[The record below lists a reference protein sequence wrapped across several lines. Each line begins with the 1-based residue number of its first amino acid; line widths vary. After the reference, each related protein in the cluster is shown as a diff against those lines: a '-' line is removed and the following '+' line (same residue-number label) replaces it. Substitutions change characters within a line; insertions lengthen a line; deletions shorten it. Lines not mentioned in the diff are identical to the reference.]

1 MAYRVGID
9 AGSKTIKVVVLDDD
23 GTIAFSIYL
32 RHRFDIATRLA
43 ETIHDVCW
51 RFGDVE
57 CTVAITGSAGIEVA
71 QWLGLPFV
79 QEVIATTKAVQTM
92 IPDADAVIELG
103 GEDAKIIYLSGGLE
117 QRMNATCAGG
127 TGGFIDTIAFMLG
140 IRTKEFSQLSMGAS
154 HIYPIASR
162 CAVFAQTDV
171 RPLLNAGANKAD
183 IAASALEA
191 VIRQTLGG
199 LACGRP
205 IRGKVVYLGG
215 PCEFIPDLVRRFN
228 VALDL
233 ERNMGI
239 KPKDAHLFTA
249 QGAAL
254 FGGEQADAQLVRLS
268 DLEARLREQNQPE
281 DDLPRLRPLFTS
293 QMELDE
299 FKNRH
304 ARTAV
309 STAHITSYEGS
320 LYVGMDAGSTAIKLA
335 CVSEDGRLIYSDNEP
350 TEGDVLET
358 SRKMLKSMYRN
369 LPQNYKGKQYCTIEH
384 ATVTGYG
391 EDLLR
396 AALGFDSGVVETV
409 AHTTAALHF
418 EPKASFLLDIGGQD
432 MKAIWIR
439 NGMVQETVL
448 NEACSSGCGAFIEGT
463 AYSLRMT
470 PAQFSEKA
478 LAATSPL
485 DLGTKCTVFMTSR
498 VRHAQKIGASMS
510 DIAAGIAYSVVQNA
524 LFRIIGMS
532 NIDSMGDHIV
542 VQGGTFMSDAVLR
555 AFELISGKEVVRP
568 GCAHLMG
575 ALGAALVARARAK
588 SMVGASGEKEA
599 VPAET
604 ETEEAGN
611 RGASGLLSSDQIDK
625 IKPKRRSS
633 TCPGCQNSCAV
644 TVIDFGNGRSYVSGN
659 RCERAYQHFDI
670 AKDDAAKKE
679 MPPNAIAL
687 KQKLLKRY
695 ETVLHCEEPDGDAE
709 ARVRIGI
716 MNTLNTTDQLPFWH
730 TLLTAL
736 GLDVVVVHSSPE
748 DAATRNRTG
757 LETIPSES
765 VCFPAKLSHSRLFAL
780 LEAGATHILM
790 PKYLRGR
797 RCPVRCE
804 YVDALLDGISAFD
817 FELPHFITPELSE
830 MTMLESRR
838 SPEDRENIFAC
849 LSPLFSESAPLSRET
864 FQAAFDSALAEQ
876 SSFYRMVKKGNDR
889 ALTWS
894 KQPGNHGVILAGRPY
909 HIDPVLL
916 HEIDDML
923 QNLGFSVVSPF
934 EMNLPE
940 LDGKPEFHAAKPA
953 LRVAKFIRNRPNL
966 HMVCLESFGCT
977 YDALSLPEVQQV
989 LNETGQFFT
998 GLKIDEIADMAHI
1011 RIRLRTLAE
1020 TIFLSE
1026 SNKPIDVSEDIVTHM
1041 FEKPRTDF
1049 TKPER
1054 IQRDDTASATTVSQ
1068 KAAGAPGAQAM
1079 PAPLNYPNRNNF
1091 MVLNPQSPTAPAAQR
1106 SWGSVNVPPEA
1117 FEEIAE
1123 IANKFAAWDHAE
1135 KAPEVTLE
1143 PAGKK
1148 VPPMPRS
1155 FIEKLKS
1162 GMLR

>member
-1 MAYRVGID
+1 MAHRVGID
-9 AGSKTIKVVVLDDD
+9 AGSKTIKVVVLNDDD
-23 GTIAFSIYL
+23 TIAFSIYL

-43 ETIHDVCW
+43 QTIHDVCW
-51 RFGDVE
+51 RFGDIE

-71 QWLGLPFV
+71 QWLNLPFV

-103 GEDAKIIYLSGGLE
+103 GEDAKIIYLTGGLE

-140 IRTKEFSQLSMGAS
+140 IHTKEFSQLSMGAS

-205 IRGKVVYLGG
+205 IRGKIVYLGG

-228 VALDL
+228 MALKL

-254 FGGEQADAQLVRLS
+254 YAGEQADAPLVRLS
-268 DLEARLREQNQPE
+268 ELEARLLEQNQPE

-293 QMELDE
+293 QAELDG
-299 FKNRH
+299 FKTRH
-304 ARTAV
+304 SETAV
-309 STAHITSYEGS
+309 STSHVTSYEGS

-358 SRKMLKSMYRN
+358 SRKMLKTMYRN
-369 LPQNYKGKQYCTIEH
+369 LPHSYSGDQFYTIEH

-409 AHTTAALHF
+409 AHTNAALHF
-418 EPKASFLLDIGGQD
+418 DPKASFVLDIGGQD
-432 MKAIWIR
+432 MKAIWIK

-463 AYSLRMT
+463 AYSLRST
-470 PAQFSEKA
+470 PSKFSEVALKA
-478 LAATSPL
+478 TAPI

-542 VQGGTFMSDAVLR
+542 VQGGTFMSNAVLR
-555 AFELISGKEVVRP
+555 AFELISGKEVIRP

-575 ALGAALVARARAK
+575 ALGAALVARSRAK
-588 SMVGASGEKEA
+588 STIASNEDKEGAHGS
-599 VPAET
+599 
-604 ETEEAGN
+604 
-611 RGASGLLSSDQIDK
+611 SQLLSAKEIDQIK
-625 IKPKRRSS
+625 LKRTSA

-659 RCERAYQHFDI
+659 RCERAYQYFDI
-670 AKDDAAKKE
+670 KNNDGEKKE
-679 MPPNAIAL
+679 IPPNAIAL

-695 ETVLHCEEPDGDAE
+695 TSTPLDEQPDAGAKS
-709 ARVRIGI
+709 ATRIGI

-730 TLLTAL
+730 TLLTEL

-748 DAATRNRTG
+748 DTATRNRTG

-790 PKYLRGR
+790 PKYVRGR

-804 YVDALLDGISAFD
+804 YVDALCDGISAFD
-817 FELPHFITPELSE
+817 INQPGFITPKLSM
-830 MTMLESRR
+830 MTMLEAES
-838 SPEDRENIFAC
+838 SPEDCKSIFDC
-849 LSPLFSESAPLSRET
+849 LAPLFSEDAPLSRES
-864 FQAAFDSALAEQ
+864 FQAALETAWAEQ
-876 SSFYRMVKKGNDR
+876 RSFHAMVKKGNDR

-894 KQPGNHGVILAGRPY
+894 KQPGNHGAIIVGRPY
-909 HIDPVLL
+909 HIDPALL

-923 QNLGFSVVSPF
+923 QSLGFSVVSPL

-940 LDGKPEFHAAKPA
+940 LDSKPEFHAAKPA
-953 LRVAKFIRNRPNL
+953 LRVAKFIQNRPNL
-966 HMVCLESFGCT
+966 HMICLESFGCT

-1026 SNKPIDVSEDIVTHM
+1026 SNTPIDISEDIGTHM
-1041 FEKPRTDF
+1041 FEKPHTEF
-1049 TKPER
+1049 TKHEF
-1054 IQRDDTASATTVSQ
+1054 IKRDDPAQVAPASQ
-1068 KAAGAPGAQAM
+1068 KADDKPNTKVV

-1091 MVLNPQSPTAPAAQR
+1091 IAPSSLGSAAPAAQR
-1106 SWGSVNVPPEA
+1106 EWGTPYMPKEA
-1117 FEEIAE
+1117 HAAIEEA
-1123 IANKFAAWDHAE
+1123 AKKFAPPVLAD
-1135 KAPEVTLE
+1135 KAPETALE
-1143 PAGKK
+1143 PAGKTI
-1148 VPPMPRS
+1148 PPMPRS

>member
-1 MAYRVGID
+1 MAHRVGID
-9 AGSKTIKVVVLDDD
+9 AGSKTLKVVVLNDDD
-23 GTIAFSIYL
+23 TIAFSIYL

-43 ETIHDVCW
+43 QTIHDVCW
-51 RFGDVE
+51 RFGDID

-71 QWLGLPFV
+71 QWLELPFV

-103 GEDAKIIYLSGGLE
+103 GEDAKIIYLTGGLE

-140 IRTKEFSQLSMGAS
+140 IHTKEFSQLSMGAS

-205 IRGKVVYLGG
+205 IRGKIVYLGG

-228 VALDL
+228 MALKL

-254 FGGEQADAQLVRLS
+254 YGGELPGAPIVRLS
-268 DLEARLREQNQPE
+268 DLEARLLEQNQPE
-281 DDLPRLRPLFTS
+281 DDLPRLRPLFTT
-293 QMELDE
+293 QAELDE
-299 FKNRH
+299 FKARH
-304 ARTAV
+304 AETAV
-309 STAHITSYEGS
+309 STSHVTSYEGS

-358 SRKMLKSMYRN
+358 SRKMLKTMYRN
-369 LPQNYKGKQYCTIEH
+369 LPHSYSGDEFYTIEH

-391 EDLLR
+391 EDLLK

-409 AHTTAALHF
+409 AHTNAALHF
-418 EPKASFLLDIGGQD
+418 EPKASFVLDIGGQD
-432 MKAIWIR
+432 MKAIWIK

-463 AYSLRMT
+463 AYSLRST
-470 PAQFSEKA
+470 PSKFSEVALKA
-478 LAATSPL
+478 AAPI

-555 AFELISGKEVVRP
+555 AFELISGKEVIRP

-575 ALGAALVARARAK
+575 ALGAALVARNRAK
-588 SMVGASGEKEA
+588 SANSESGKGKPSSKGASH
-599 VPAET
+599 
-604 ETEEAGN
+604 
-611 RGASGLLSSDQIDK
+611 LLTAQEIDR
-625 IKPKRRSS
+625 IKLKRTSS
-633 TCPGCQNSCAV
+633 TCPGCPNSCAV
-644 TVIDFGNGRSYVSGN
+644 TIIDFGNGRTYVSGN
-659 RCERAYQHFDI
+659 RCERAYQYFDI
-670 AKDDAAKKE
+670 KKDDDAKKE
-679 MPPNAIAL
+679 TPPNAIAL

-695 ETVLHCEEPDGDAE
+695 TTVLHEEQPENGTGPAM
-709 ARVRIGI
+709 RIGI

-730 TLLTAL
+730 TLLSKL

-790 PKYLRGR
+790 PKYIRGR

-817 FELPHFITPELSE
+817 IEQPSFIIPELE
-830 MTMLESRR
+830 MMTMLEAEG
-838 SPEDRENIFAC
+838 SPEDRESIFSC
-849 LSPLFSESAPLSRET
+849 LAPLFSESAPLSREA
-864 FQAAFDSALAEQ
+864 FQTALEDAWEEQ
-876 SSFYRMVKKGNDR
+876 RNFHAMVKKGNDR

-894 KQPGNHGVILAGRPY
+894 KQPGNHGAILVGRPY

-923 QNLGFSVVSPF
+923 QSLGFSVVSPL

-953 LRVAKFIRNRPNL
+953 LRVAKFIQNRPNL

-977 YDALSLPEVQQV
+977 YDALSLPELQQV

-1026 SNKPIDVSEDIVTHM
+1026 SNKPIDVSEDIGTHM
-1041 FEKPRTDF
+1041 FGKPKNEF
-1049 TKPER
+1049 TKHEF
-1054 IQRDDTASATTVSQ
+1054 IKRDDVAPVAPAAKKVDGKPSARP
-1068 KAAGAPGAQAM
+1068 A

-1091 MVLNPQSPTAPAAQR
+1091 IAPNSLGSSAPPAQR
-1106 SWGSVNVPPEA
+1106 AWGTPYMPKEAFAAIEEAAKKYAPPELA
-1117 FEEIAE
+1117 
-1123 IANKFAAWDHAE
+1123 D